1 MLGMQMIKNKYVI
14 GRRNFKRFICLFIVG
29 CFISSCVPFLQL
41 KGQAAVQS
49 SENFYVT
56 DQAHVLSE
64 QAKEHI
70 LTINRAF
77 EKTREQP
84 QLAVVTLNSLEGQ
97 DIESY
102 AVNQFETMKLGN
114 KQYDNGV
121 LVLLAVKDREIR
133 VEVGYGLEGILPD
146 GKVGRII
153 DASMNDLS
161 SGNYSEAITNIF
173 NQLVLAVQ
181 QEYGYEDIF
190 EGQLTPIDEGD
201 SIHPVVMM
209 ASFVV
214 VFVIYLF
221 ICRILGLDAVD
232 TLFVILSVFSN
243 VSSSSSSSSS
253 RGGGGRSGG
262 GGASRNF

>member
-1 MLGMQMIKNKYVI
+1 MQIINNKHVVVC
-14 GRRNFKRFICLFIVG
+14 RNFKRFIRFFVLV
-29 CFISSCVPFLQL
+29 CFISSCAAFWPL
-41 KGQAAVQS
+41 KGQAAIQP

-77 EKTREQP
+77 EKTKEQP
-84 QLAVVTLNSLEGQ
+84 QLAVVTLNSLEGK

-102 AVNQFETMKLGN
+102 AVNQFEMMKLGN
-114 KQYDNGV
+114 RQYDNGV

-161 SGNYSEAITNIF
+161 LGDYSEAITNIF

-181 QEYGYEDIF
+181 EEYGYEDIF
-190 EGQLTPIDEGD
+190 EGHLTSIDEGA
-201 SIHPVVMM
+201 SIHPVFMM
-209 ASFVV
+209 VGFVV
-214 VFVIYLF
+214 TFVIYLF
-221 ICRILGLDAVD
+221 ICRILGLDAID
-232 TLFVILSVFSN
+232 TLFVILSIFSN
-243 VSSSSSSSSS
+243 VSSSSTSDSPSP
-253 RGGGGRSGG
+253 RGGGGQSGG
-262 GGASRNF
+262 GGASRKF

>member
-1 MLGMQMIKNKYVI
+1 MQIINNKHVVVC
-14 GRRNFKRFICLFIVG
+14 RNFKRFIRFFVLV
-29 CFISSCVPFLQL
+29 CFISSCAAFWPL
-41 KGQAAVQS
+41 KGQAAIQP

-77 EKTREQP
+77 EKTKEQP
-84 QLAVVTLNSLEGQ
+84 QLAVVTLNSLEGK

-102 AVNQFETMKLGN
+102 AVNQFEMMKLGN
-114 KQYDNGV
+114 RQYDNGV

-161 SGNYSEAITNIF
+161 LGDYSEAITNIF

-181 QEYGYEDIF
+181 EEYGY
-190 EGQLTPIDEGD
+190 
-201 SIHPVVMM
+201 
-209 ASFVV
+209 
-214 VFVIYLF
+214 
-221 ICRILGLDAVD
+221 
-232 TLFVILSVFSN
+232 
-243 VSSSSSSSSS
+243 
-253 RGGGGRSGG
+253 
-262 GGASRNF
+262 

>member
-1 MLGMQMIKNKYVI
+1 MQIINNKHVVVC
-14 GRRNFKRFICLFIVG
+14 RNFKRFIRFFVLV
-29 CFISSCVPFLQL
+29 CFISSCAAFWPL
-41 KGQAAVQS
+41 KGQAAIQP

-77 EKTREQP
+77 EKTKEQP
-84 QLAVVTLNSLEGQ
+84 QLAVVTLNSLEGK

-102 AVNQFETMKLGN
+102 AVNQFEMMKLGN
-114 KQYDNGV
+114 RQYDNGV

-161 SGNYSEAITNIF
+161 LGDYSEAITNIF

-181 QEYGYEDIF
+181 EEYGYEDM
-190 EGQLTPIDEGD
+190 G
-201 SIHPVVMM
+201 
-209 ASFVV
+209 FVV
-214 VFVIYLF
+214 TFVIYLF
-221 ICRILGLDAVD
+221 ICRILGLDAID
-232 TLFVILSVFSN
+232 TLFVILSIFSN
-243 VSSSSSSSSS
+243 VSSSSTSDSSSS

-262 GGASRNF
+262 GGASRKF